1 MPDITDTSKALFVD
15 FAQDAGN
22 WNGMPLIGGNV
33 MITNAKADRGNLT
46 QLKKAGLVE
55 TEYDSF
61 ERLTWLTFT
70 EDGERY
76 AIELGIDLGSNLLKI
91 NWAHFHELIV
101 LTDIEGIS
109 RLSGTAENG
118 AKWIQFEVDYLAEQT
133 EGECSI
139 CRKSLVDGWMCLDG
153 GDEVCSSHI
162 KLIR

>member
-1 MPDITDTSKALFVD
+1 MTMPDITDTSKALFVD

-33 MITNAKADRGNLT
+33 MIKNAKADRGNLT

-76 AIELGIDLGSNLLKI
+76 ANELGIDLGSDYQYKI
-91 NWAHFHELIV
+91 NASHF
-101 LTDIEGIS
+101 G
-109 RLSGTAENG
+109 R
-118 AKWIQFEVDYLAEQT
+118 
-133 EGECSI
+133 
-139 CRKSLVDGWMCLDG
+139 
-153 GDEVCSSHI
+153 
-162 KLIR
+162 